1 MRNFSSLSRIEQH
14 AFSGARFTY
23 REPPPMPQS
32 DVVWMTSNDVEG
44 DWVTGIFAPGD
55 PGNNRCVVHFYGN
68 DENLLT
74 SQYMINNLRAVGVS
88 VLIFDYR
95 GYGAS
100 RGRPREA
107 SFYCDALLIYD
118 WLREAHPE
126 LQVVASGW
134 SIGSAVATYLA
145 QHRDVAGLILYS
157 PPTNMIECVSHI
169 IPKDQ
174 IFIEEA
180 MPFKFDTQERIRKV
194 SSPILLVHGKLDKI
208 VPWEMSGRLENAIR
222 SPLTRFDISDAG
234 HEDLFAKGG
243 KPLWDKIYEFIEA
256 QGSSGDQTETAQSG

>member
-1 MRNFSSLSRIEQH
+1 MKNFSSLSRIEQH

-23 REPPPMPQS
+23 REPPQIPQS
-32 DVVWMTSNDVEG
+32 DVIWMTSSDAAG
-44 DWVTGIFAPGD
+44 DWISGVFAPGD
-55 PGNNRCVVHFYGN
+55 PGNDICVVHFYGN
-68 DENLLT
+68 DENLHI
-74 SQYMINNLRAVGVS
+74 SQYVINHVRAIGAS

-107 SFYCDALLIYD
+107 SFYADALQIYD

-126 LQVVASGW
+126 LKVIASGL

-145 QHRDVAGLILYS
+145 QNREVVGLMLFS
-157 PPTNMIECVSHI
+157 PPTNMVDCVSHI
-169 IPKDQ
+169 IPRDQ

-194 SSPILLVHGKLDKI
+194 TAPILLVHGKQDRD
-208 VPWEMSGRLENAIR
+208 VPYEMSILIEKAIR
-222 SPLTRFDISDAG
+222 SPLTRFDIADAG
-234 HEDLFAKGG
+234 HEDLFTKGG
-243 KPLWDKIYEFIEA
+243 KALWQKIYEFIDARRLTGGERNSA
-256 QGSSGDQTETAQSG
+256 RSG